1 MYKKVIV
8 TKNINDDASV
18 LNDTI
23 REKIKDFMVLNGW
36 TLDTSK
42 SHGCNYCLY
51 KDFSSQNNSPSLN
64 YWTPPTFEYLYS
76 GSGSTFS
83 QNDPNGEFHFSISK
97 PLHNSRVIS
106 IYPFENPST
115 RFWRIENRGYGGANL
130 QGYNTSG
137 TEITKLCTQDP
148 SGYVD
153 SGDRYDTD
161 GFFSGVGYLRKDFTT
176 TRWSYASSPS
186 SYSTERFYKFNG
198 EIRIDDNVEEVSV
211 EMFYFTDTDLQEEF
225 YFVIKTDKMFGRLS
239 VTNNR
244 FYQTVGFVKIPG
256 LPLICS
262 STVYESTNAL
272 AFSSYGYLNQ
282 SFKVYTDSNGV
293 KSFLSRF
300 DEDGPSFSMSGSSG
314 EDGYFI
320 NPVNMST
327 SENVS
332 ASFNPRFDAPDT
344 TPDLWL
350 HHATG
355 SYAPFPNP
363 QNSSSGKYDISYTDC
378 DLAYRQHPL
387 KIFGTCW
394 CVVPWMKQTV
404 NNIEHTIYGC
414 LCCDN
419 IFGSYEFLYDKSCSS
434 ETGTSL
440 IVPIQKQ
447 FKKYMYRIGPRHIK
461 WYNMFY
467 TVPEKVLNPTQ
478 DDISLT
484 WKAYPCKRRSI
495 QGYVNF
501 TTRAFERALYW
512 IHPVT
517 RREFS
522 GRSRVIQ
529 DYRSSNPPLADMFWF
544 TEGDP
549 AQSATGQSVL
559 SDCQIGAELDA
570 SGPEG
575 FALDNSEYD
584 ASNIETVDLDI

>member
-8 TKNINDDASV
+8 TKNINDNASV

-51 KDFSSQNNSPSLN
+51 KDFSAQNNSTSLN
-64 YWTPPTFEYLYS
+64 NWTPPTFEYLYS

-83 QNDPNGEFHFSISK
+83 QNDPNGEFHFSVSK

-115 RFWRIENRGYGGANL
+115 RFGRIENKGNNFP
-130 QGYNTSG
+130 QGYITSD
-137 TEITKLCTQDP
+137 TEITKLCTQD
-148 SGYVD
+148 SAGYTD

-161 GFFSGVGYLRKDFTT
+161 GFFSGLGYLRKDFTT
-176 TRWSYASSPS
+176 NRWQYASST
-186 SYSTERFYKFNG
+186 SYDTFDRYYKFNG

-225 YFVIKTDKMFGRLS
+225 YFVIKTDKMFGRLT
-239 VTNNR
+239 VPNNR

-262 STVYESTNAL
+262 STVYESSNAL
-272 AFSSYGYLNQ
+272 TFSTYGYLTQ

-293 KSFLSRF
+293 KSFLLRF
-300 DEDGPSFSMSGSSG
+300 DEDGPYFEMNEISGHES
-314 EDGYFI
+314 FI

-327 SENVS
+327 TENVS
-332 ASFNPRFDAPDT
+332 STFNPRFDAPDT

-350 HHATG
+350 HHTTG
-355 SYAPFPNP
+355 NYIPFPFTP
-363 QNSSSGKYDISYTDC
+363 GSSSSQGGKYDISYTDC
-378 DLAYRQHPL
+378 DLAYRHHPM

-404 NNIEHTIYGC
+404 NSIEHTIYGC
-414 LCCDN
+414 LACNN

-440 IVPIQKQ
+440 IVPIQRQ

-484 WKAYPCKRRSI
+484 WKAYPSKRRSI

-501 TTRAFERALYW
+501 TTQAFESALYW
-512 IHPVT
+512 THPVT
-517 RREFS
+517 KRQFNGKNRAS
-522 GRSRVIQ
+522 QTQYSV
-529 DYRSSNPPLADMFWF
+529 NPPVTEMFWF

-575 FALDNSEYD
+575 FAIDNSDYD
-584 ASNIETVDLDI
+584 ASNIETIDLDI

>member
-51 KDFSSQNNSPSLN
+51 KDFSSQNNSTSLN
-64 YWTPPTFEYLYS
+64 NWTPPTFEYLYN
-76 GSGSTFS
+76 GSSWS

-106 IYPFENPST
+106 ICPFENPST
-115 RFWRIENRGYGGANL
+115 RFGRIENRGSGYY
-130 QGYNTSG
+130 QGYITSD
-137 TEITKLCTQDP
+137 TETTKLCTQDS

-161 GFFSGVGYLRKDFTT
+161 GFFSGVGALSRSFTT
-176 TRWSYASSPS
+176 SRLYYADRPSYDTSDR
-186 SYSTERFYKFNG
+186 YYKFNG

-225 YFVIKTDKMFGRLS
+225 YFVIKADKMFGRLS
-239 VTNNR
+239 TSNNR

-262 STVYESTNAL
+262 STVYESPNAI
-272 AFSSYGYLNQ
+272 ATSPYGYLTQ
-282 SFKVYTDSNGV
+282 SFKVHTDSYGV
-293 KSFLSRF
+293 KSFVSRF
-300 DEDGPSFSMSGSSG
+300 EEDGPSFKMSESSG
-314 EDGYFI
+314 EGGYFI

-332 ASFNPRFDAPDT
+332 ASHNPRFDAPDT

-350 HHATG
+350 HHTTG
-355 SYAPFPNP
+355 NYAPFPNV
-363 QNSSSGKYDISYTDC
+363 QNSSSGKYDISYTDS
-378 DLAYRQHPL
+378 DFARRHHPL
-387 KIFGTCW
+387 KIFGACW

-440 IVPIQKQ
+440 LVPIQRQ
-447 FKKYMYRIGPRHIK
+447 FQKYMYRIGPRHIK

-478 DDISLT
+478 DDVSLT
-484 WKAYPCKRRSI
+484 WKAYPSKRRSI

-501 TTRAFERALYW
+501 TTQSFDSTPYW
-512 IHPVT
+512 THPVT
-517 RREFS
+517 RREFD
-522 GRSRVIQ
+522 GRSRVTQ
-529 DYRSSNPPLADMFWF
+529 DYYSQNPPVADMFWF

-575 FALDNSEYD
+575 FAIDNSDYD

>member
-51 KDFSSQNNSPSLN
+51 KDFSAQNNSTSLN
-64 YWTPPTFEYLYS
+64 NWTPPTFEYLYS

-115 RFWRIENRGYGGANL
+115 RFGQVENRGSGYP
-130 QGYNTSG
+130 QGYITSD

-148 SGYVD
+148 SSYVD

-176 TRWSYASSPS
+176 TRMYYADSPS
-186 SYSTERFYKFNG
+186 YDFAERYYKFNG

-225 YFVIKTDKMFGRLS
+225 YFVIKTDKMFGRLT
-239 VTNNR
+239 VPNNR

-272 AFSSYGYLNQ
+272 TFSPYGYLTQ
-282 SFKVYTDSNGV
+282 SFKVYTDSYGV

-300 DEDGPSFSMSGSSG
+300 DEDGPSFSMSDSSG
-314 EDGYFI
+314 DGKYFI

-332 ASFNPRFDAPDT
+332 ASHNPRFDAPDT

-350 HHATG
+350 HHTTG
-355 SYAPFPNP
+355 NYVPFPYF
-363 QNSSSGKYDISYTDC
+363 QSSSRKYDISYTDC
-378 DLAYRQHPL
+378 GTAYRQHPL

-404 NNIEHTIYGC
+404 NSIEHTIYGC
-414 LCCDN
+414 LVCDN

-478 DDISLT
+478 DDVSLT

-501 TTRAFERALYW
+501 TTQSFDNWVPW

-517 RREFS
+517 KREFNGKNRTS
-522 GRSRVIQ
+522 QTYYSQ
-529 DYRSSNPPLADMFWF
+529 NPPVDDMFWF

>member
-51 KDFSSQNNSPSLN
+51 KDFSSQNNSTSLN

-106 IYPFENPST
+106 IYPFENPSC
-115 RFWRIENRGYGGANL
+115 RFGN
-130 QGYNTSG
+130 YNSMGNSSAYFQSYIATD
-137 TEITKLCTQDP
+137 TETTKLCAQD
-148 SGYVD
+148 SAGYTD
-153 SGDRYDTD
+153 SGDRYDTG
-161 GFFSGVGYLRKDFTT
+161 GFFSGLGYFYRNFTCG
-176 TRWSYASSPS
+176 RWSSASNT
-186 SYSTERFYKFNG
+186 SYDNPDRYYKPNND
-198 EIRIDDNVEEVSV
+198 IRIDDQVEEVTV
-211 EMFYFTDTDLQEEF
+211 EMFYFTDSDLQEEF
-225 YFVIKTDKMFGRLS
+225 YFVFKTDRMFGRLT
-239 VTNNR
+239 VPNNR
-244 FYQTVGFVKIPG
+244 FYQTVAFVKIPG
-256 LPLICS
+256 IPLICS
-262 STVYESTNAL
+262 STVYESPNAYNDNSN
-272 AFSSYGYLNQ
+272 AYLTQ

-300 DEDGPSFSMSGSSG
+300 YSDSNNFEMNNGSGNDGV
-314 EDGYFI
+314 FI

-327 SENVS
+327 TENVS
-332 ASFNPRFDAPDT
+332 STFNPRFDAPDT

-350 HHATG
+350 HHTTG
-355 SYAPFPNP
+355 NYVPFPNAI
-363 QNSSSGKYDISYTDC
+363 NSYNGKYDISYTDSGI
-378 DLAYRQHPL
+378 AYRHHPM
-387 KIFGTCW
+387 KIFSFGY
-394 CVVPWMKQTV
+394 VAVPWMKQTV
-404 NNIEHTIYGC
+404 NNIEHTIYGV
-414 LCCDN
+414 LMCDN
-419 IFGSYEFLYDKSCSS
+419 IFSSYEFLYDKSCSS

-440 IVPIQKQ
+440 IVPIQIQ
-447 FKKYMYRIGPRHIK
+447 FKKYMYRVGPRHIK

-478 DDISLT
+478 DDVSLT
-484 WKAYPCKRRSI
+484 WKAYPSKRRSI
-495 QGYVNF
+495 QGFVNF
-501 TTRAFERALYW
+501 TTQSFDSTPYW

-517 RREFS
+517 KRQFNGSNRPS
-522 GRSRVIQ
+522 QNYYSQ
-529 DYRSSNPPLADMFWF
+529 NPPVADMFWF

-575 FALDNSEYD
+575 FAIDNSDYD
-584 ASNIETVDLDI
+584 ASNIETIDLDI

>member
-18 LNDTI
+18 LNNTI

-51 KDFSSQNNSPSLN
+51 KDFSSQNNSTSLN
-64 YWTPPTFEYLYS
+64 NWTPPTFEYLYS
-76 GSGSTFS
+76 GSGSRFS

-115 RFWRIENRGYGGANL
+115 RFGRIENRGSNFP
-130 QGYNTSG
+130 QGYITSD
-137 TEITKLCTQDP
+137 TEITKLCTQD
-148 SGYVD
+148 SAGYTD
-153 SGDRYDTD
+153 SGNRYDTD
-161 GFFSGVGYLRKDFTT
+161 GFFSGLGYLRKDFTT
-176 TRWSYASSPS
+176 SRWSYASNS
-186 SYSTERFYKFNG
+186 STDTFDRYYKFNG

-225 YFVIKTDKMFGRLS
+225 YFVIKTDKMFGRLT
-239 VTNNR
+239 VPNNR

-262 STVYESTNAL
+262 STVYESSNAL
-272 AFSSYGYLNQ
+272 SFAMQGYLTQ

-300 DEDGPSFSMSGSSG
+300 DEDGSYFEMNEISTHES
-314 EDGYFI
+314 FI

-327 SENVS
+327 TENVS
-332 ASFNPRFDAPDT
+332 STFNPRFDAPDT

-350 HHATG
+350 HHTTG
-355 SYAPFPNP
+355 NYIPFRTSPG
-363 QNSSSGKYDISYTDC
+363 SSSSQGGKYDISYTDC
-378 DLAYRQHPL
+378 DLACRQHPM

-414 LCCDN
+414 LVCDN
-419 IFGSYEFLYDKSCSS
+419 NFGSYEFLYDKSCSS
-434 ETGTSL
+434 QTGTSL
-440 IVPIQKQ
+440 LVPIQKQ
-447 FKKYMYRIGPRHIK
+447 FQKYMYRIGPRHIK

-467 TVPEKVLNPTQ
+467 TMPEKVLNPTQ

-484 WKAYPCKRRSI
+484 WKAYPSKRRSI
-495 QGYVNF
+495 QGYVNYTNMTYSAPF
-501 TTRAFERALYW
+501 W

-517 RREFS
+517 KRQFNGKNRAC
-522 GRSRVIQ
+522 Q
-529 DYRSSNPPLADMFWF
+529 NQYSSNPPLSEMFWF

-570 SGPEG
+570 SGFEG
-575 FALDNSEYD
+575 FAIDNSDYD
-584 ASNIETVDLDI
+584 ASNIETIDLDI

>member
-51 KDFSSQNNSPSLN
+51 KDFSAQNNSPSLN
-64 YWTPPTFEYLYS
+64 NWTPPTFEYLYS

-115 RFWRIENRGYGGANL
+115 RFGNISNRGSNSY
-130 QGYNTSG
+130 QGYNASD
-137 TEITKLCTQDP
+137 TEITKLCTQD
-148 SGYVD
+148 SAGYTD
-153 SGDRYDTD
+153 SGNRYDTD
-161 GFFSGVGYLRKDFTT
+161 GYFSGVGALTKSFTT
-176 TRWSYASSPS
+176 SRWSYASSPS
-186 SYSTERFYKFNG
+186 YNMSERYYKFNG
-198 EIRIDDNVEEVSV
+198 EIRIDDNVEEVTV

-225 YFVIKTDKMFGRLS
+225 YFVIKADKMFGRLS
-239 VTNNR
+239 TSNNR

-272 AFSSYGYLNQ
+272 TFSTYGYLNQ

-300 DEDGPSFSMSGSSG
+300 DGDGPYFSMNDLSRD
-314 EDGYFI
+314 DGCFI

-350 HHATG
+350 HHTTG
-355 SYAPFPNP
+355 NYIPFLRFSYGA
-363 QNSSSGKYDISYTDC
+363 GKYGISYTDC
-378 DLAYRQHPL
+378 DLANRHHPL

-414 LCCDN
+414 LLCDN
-419 IFGSYEFLYDKSCSS
+419 IFSSYEFLYDKSCSS
-434 ETGTSL
+434 QTGTSL

-447 FKKYMYRIGPRHIK
+447 FQKYMYRLGPRHIK

-484 WKAYPCKRRSI
+484 WKAYPSKRRSI

-501 TTRAFERALYW
+501 TTQSFDNFVPW

-517 RREFS
+517 KREFN
-522 GRSRVIQ
+522 GRGRTNQNNYSL
-529 DYRSSNPPLADMFWF
+529 NPPVADMFWF

-575 FALDNSEYD
+575 FAIDNSDYD
-584 ASNIETVDLDI
+584 ASNIETIDLDI

>member
-51 KDFSSQNNSPSLN
+51 KDFSAQNNSTSLN
-64 YWTPPTFEYLYS
+64 NWTPPTFEYLYS

-115 RFWRIENRGYGGANL
+115 RFGRVENRGSSYP
-130 QGYNTSG
+130 QGYITTD
-137 TEITKLCTQDP
+137 TEITKLCTQDS
-148 SGYVD
+148 SGYTD

-161 GFFSGVGYLRKDFTT
+161 GFFSGLGFLRRDFTT
-176 TRWSYASSPS
+176 SRMYYADSPS
-186 SYSTERFYKFNG
+186 YDASDRYYKFNG

-225 YFVIKTDKMFGRLS
+225 YFVIKTDKMFGRLT

-272 AFSSYGYLNQ
+272 TFSSYGYLNQ
-282 SFKVYTDSNGV
+282 SFKVYTDSYGV

-300 DEDGPSFSMSGSSG
+300 DEDGPSFKMNDSSG
-314 EDGYFI
+314 DDGYFI

-327 SENVS
+327 TENVS

-350 HHATG
+350 HHTTG
-355 SYAPFPNP
+355 NYAPFLNS
-363 QNSSSGKYDISYTDC
+363 QNSSSGKYDISYTDSGIAC
-378 DLAYRQHPL
+378 RHHPL

-404 NNIEHTIYGC
+404 NSIEHTIYGC
-414 LCCDN
+414 LVCDN

-440 IVPIQKQ
+440 IVPIQRQ

-501 TTRAFERALYW
+501 TTQSFDSTPYW

-517 RREFS
+517 KRQFNGSNRPS
-522 GRSRVIQ
+522 Q
-529 DYRSSNPPLADMFWF
+529 NYYSSNPPIDNMFWF

-559 SDCQIGAELDA
+559 SDCQFGAELDA
-570 SGPEG
+570 SGFEG
-575 FALDNSEYD
+575 FA
-584 ASNIETVDLDI
+584 I

>member
-51 KDFSSQNNSPSLN
+51 KDFSSQNNSTSLN
-64 YWTPPTFEYLYS
+64 NWTPPTFEYLYS

-115 RFWRIENRGYGGANL
+115 RFGSIENRGSNIY
-130 QGYNTSG
+130 QGYNASD
-137 TEITKLCTQDP
+137 TEITKLCTQD
-148 SGYVD
+148 SAGYTD
-153 SGDRYDTD
+153 SGNRYDTD
-161 GFFSGVGYLRKDFTT
+161 GYFSGVGDLTKSFTT
-176 TRWSYASSPS
+176 SRWTYASSPS
-186 SYSTERFYKFNG
+186 YNMSERYYKFNG
-198 EIRIDDNVEEVSV
+198 EIRIDDNAEEVTV

-225 YFVIKTDKMFGRLS
+225 YFVIKADKMFGRLT
-239 VTNNR
+239 VPNNR

-262 STVYESTNAL
+262 STVYESPNAL
-272 AFSSYGYLNQ
+272 TFSTYGYLNQ

-300 DEDGPSFSMSGSSG
+300 DGDGPNFSMNDLSRD
-314 EDGYFI
+314 DGCFI

-350 HHATG
+350 HHTTG
-355 SYAPFPNP
+355 NYIPFLRFTYGA
-363 QNSSSGKYDISYTDC
+363 GKYGISYTDC
-378 DLAYRQHPL
+378 DLANRHHPL

-414 LCCDN
+414 LLCDN
-419 IFGSYEFLYDKSCSS
+419 IFSSYEFLYDKSCSS
-434 ETGTSL
+434 QTGTSL

-447 FKKYMYRIGPRHIK
+447 FQKYMYRLGPRHIK

-478 DDISLT
+478 DDVSLT

-501 TTRAFERALYW
+501 TTQAYDNFVPW

-517 RREFS
+517 KREFNGK
-522 GRSRVIQ
+522 GRTSQ
-529 DYRSSNPPLADMFWF
+529 NNYSMNPPIADMFWF

-549 AQSATGQSVL
+549 SQSATGQSVL

-575 FALDNSEYD
+575 FAIDNSDYD

>member
-51 KDFSSQNNSPSLN
+51 KDFSSQNNSTSLN

-76 GSGSTFS
+76 GSGTTFS

-106 IYPFENPST
+106 ICPFENPST
-115 RFWRIENRGYGGANL
+115 RFGQIENRGSSGS
-130 QGYNTSG
+130 QGYKTSG

-161 GFFSGVGYLRKDFTT
+161 GYFSGLGFLKKDFTT
-176 TRWSYASSPS
+176 TRWTYASSPS
-186 SYSTERFYKFNG
+186 NDTSDRYYKFNG

-225 YFVIKTDKMFGRLS
+225 YFVIKADKMFGRLS
-239 VTNNR
+239 TSNNR

-272 AFSSYGYLNQ
+272 TFSSYGYLTQ
-282 SFKVYTDSNGV
+282 SFKVYTDSYGV

-300 DEDGPSFSMSGSSG
+300 DEDGPSFLMNILYREAGN
-314 EDGYFI
+314 FI

-332 ASFNPRFDAPDT
+332 ASHNPRFDAPDS

-350 HHATG
+350 HHTTG
-355 SYAPFPNP
+355 NYAPFPCL
-363 QNSSSGKYDISYTDC
+363 QTSSSGKYDISYTDS
-378 DLAYRQHPL
+378 DIAYRHHPL

-440 IVPIQKQ
+440 IVPVQKQ
-447 FKKYMYRIGPRHIK
+447 LQKYMYRIGPRHIK
-461 WYNMFY
+461 WYNMFF

-501 TTRAFERALYW
+501 TTQSFKNALYW

-517 RREFS
+517 KREFS
-522 GRSRVIQ
+522 GRSRTSQ
-529 DYRSSNPPLADMFWF
+529 DNYSSNPPVADMFWF

-549 AQSATGQSVL
+549 SQSATGQSVL

-575 FALDNSEYD
+575 FAIDNSDYD

>member
-51 KDFSSQNNSPSLN
+51 KDFSAQNNSTSLN
-64 YWTPPTFEYLYS
+64 NWTPPTFEYLYS
-76 GSGSTFS
+76 GRGSTFS

-106 IYPFENPST
+106 ICPFENPST
-115 RFWRIENRGYGGANL
+115 RFGRIENKGNNL
-130 QGYNTSG
+130 PQGYITSD
-137 TEITKLCTQDP
+137 TEITKLCTQD
-148 SGYVD
+148 SAGYTD
-153 SGDRYDTD
+153 SGDRYETD
-161 GFFSGVGYLRKDFTT
+161 GFFSGLGYLYREFTCN
-176 TRWSYASSPS
+176 RWSYASNS
-186 SYSTERFYKFNG
+186 SLDTFDRYYKFNG

-225 YFVIKTDKMFGRLS
+225 YFVIKTDKMFGRLT
-239 VTNNR
+239 VPNNR

-262 STVYESTNAL
+262 STVYESPNAL
-272 AFSSYGYLNQ
+272 TFATYGYLTQ

-300 DEDGPSFSMSGSSG
+300 DEDGPYFEMNEISGHES
-314 EDGYFI
+314 FI

-344 TPDLWL
+344 APDLWL
-350 HHATG
+350 HHTTG
-355 SYAPFPNP
+355 NYIPFRTSPST
-363 QNSSSGKYDISYTDC
+363 SSSQGGKYDISYTDSGIV
-378 DLAYRQHPL
+378 YRQHPL

-434 ETGTSL
+434 QTGTSL
-440 IVPIQKQ
+440 IVPIQTQ
-447 FKKYMYRIGPRHIK
+447 FQKYMYRIGPRHIK

-478 DDISLT
+478 DDVSLT

-495 QGYVNF
+495 QGYVNY
-501 TTRAFERALYW
+501 TNMTYTAPYW
-512 IHPVT
+512 THPVT
-517 RREFS
+517 KRQFS
-522 GRSRVIQ
+522 GKNRANQTQYSA
-529 DYRSSNPPLADMFWF
+529 NPPVADMFWF

-549 AQSATGQSVL
+549 SQSATGQSVL
-559 SDCQIGAELDA
+559 SDCQFGAELDA
-570 SGPEG
+570 SGFEG
-575 FALDNSEYD
+575 FAIDNSDYD
-584 ASNIETVDLDI
+584 ASNIETIDLDI

>member
-51 KDFSSQNNSPSLN
+51 KDFSSQNNSTSLN

-115 RFWRIENRGYGGANL
+115 RFGSIENRGSNIY
-130 QGYNTSG
+130 QGYNASD
-137 TEITKLCTQDP
+137 TEITKLCTQD
-148 SGYVD
+148 SAGYTD

-161 GFFSGVGYLRKDFTT
+161 GYFSGVGALTKSFTT
-176 TRWSYASSPS
+176 SRWSYASSPS
-186 SYSTERFYKFNG
+186 YNMSERYYKFNG
-198 EIRIDDNVEEVSV
+198 EIRIDDNVEEVTV

-225 YFVIKTDKMFGRLS
+225 YFVIKADKMFGRLS
-239 VTNNR
+239 TSNNR

-272 AFSSYGYLNQ
+272 SFSTYGYLTQ

-300 DEDGPSFSMSGSSG
+300 DEDGQTFSMNDLSRD
-314 EDGYFI
+314 DGCFI

-350 HHATG
+350 HHTTG
-355 SYAPFPNP
+355 NYAPFLRF
-363 QNSSSGKYDISYTDC
+363 SYGAGKYGISYTDC
-378 DLAYRQHPL
+378 DLANRHHPL

-394 CVVPWMKQTV
+394 CIVPWMKQTV

-414 LCCDN
+414 LLCDN
-419 IFGSYEFLYDKSCSS
+419 IFSSYEFLYDKSCSS
-434 ETGTSL
+434 QTGTSL

-447 FKKYMYRIGPRHIK
+447 FQKYMYRVGPRHIK

-501 TTRAFERALYW
+501 TTQSFDNFVPW

-517 RREFS
+517 KREFNGK
-522 GRSRVIQ
+522 GRTSQ
-529 DYRSSNPPLADMFWF
+529 NNYSLNPPVADMFWF

-575 FALDNSEYD
+575 FAIDNSDYD

>member
-64 YWTPPTFEYLYS
+64 NWTPPTFEYLYS

-115 RFWRIENRGYGGANL
+115 RFGRIENQGSNSY
-130 QGYNTSG
+130 QGYNASD
-137 TEITKLCTQDP
+137 TEIAKLCTQDP

-161 GFFSGVGYLRKDFTT
+161 GFFSGVGNLAKNFTT
-176 TRWSYASSPS
+176 VRWSYASSPS
-186 SYSTERFYKFNG
+186 YNMSERYYKFNG
-198 EIRIDDNVEEVSV
+198 EIRIDDNVEEVTV

-225 YFVIKTDKMFGRLS
+225 YFVIKADKMFGRLS
-239 VTNNR
+239 TSNNR

-272 AFSSYGYLNQ
+272 TFSTYGYLNK

-300 DEDGPSFSMSGSSG
+300 DEDGQTFSMNDLSRD
-314 EDGYFI
+314 DGYFI

-332 ASFNPRFDAPDT
+332 ASFNPRFDAPDS

-350 HHATG
+350 HHTTG
-355 SYAPFPNP
+355 NYIPFLRF
-363 QNSSSGKYDISYTDC
+363 SFGAGKYDISHTGAEIS
-378 DLAYRQHPL
+378 LRQHPL

-404 NNIEHTIYGC
+404 NNIEHTIYGV
-414 LCCDN
+414 LLCDN
-419 IFGSYEFLYDKSCSS
+419 IFSSYEFLYDKSCSS

-447 FKKYMYRIGPRHIK
+447 FQKYMYRLGPRHIK

-484 WKAYPCKRRSI
+484 WKAYPSKRRSI

-501 TTRAFERALYW
+501 TTQSFDNFVPW

-517 RREFS
+517 KREFNGK
-522 GRSRVIQ
+522 GRASQ
-529 DYRSSNPPLADMFWF
+529 SNYSQNPPVADMFWF

-575 FALDNSEYD
+575 FAIDNSDYD
-584 ASNIETVDLDI
+584 ASNIETIDLDI

>member
-8 TKNINDDASV
+8 TKNINDNASV

-51 KDFSSQNNSPSLN
+51 KDFSAQNNSTSLN
-64 YWTPPTFEYLYS
+64 NWTPPTFEYLYS

-83 QNDPNGEFHFSISK
+83 QNDPNGEFHFSVSK

-115 RFWRIENRGYGGANL
+115 RFGRIENKGNNFP
-130 QGYNTSG
+130 QGYITSD
-137 TEITKLCTQDP
+137 TEITKLCTQD
-148 SGYVD
+148 SAGYTD

-161 GFFSGVGYLRKDFTT
+161 GFFSGLGYLRKDFTT
-176 TRWSYASSPS
+176 NRWQYASST
-186 SYSTERFYKFNG
+186 SYDTFDRYYKFNG

-225 YFVIKTDKMFGRLS
+225 YFVIKTDKMFGRLT
-239 VTNNR
+239 VPNNR

-262 STVYESTNAL
+262 STVYESSNAL
-272 AFSSYGYLNQ
+272 TFSTYGYLTQ

-293 KSFLSRF
+293 KSFLLRF
-300 DEDGPSFSMSGSSG
+300 DEDGPYFEMNEISGHES
-314 EDGYFI
+314 FI

-327 SENVS
+327 TENVS
-332 ASFNPRFDAPDT
+332 STFNPRFDAPDT

-350 HHATG
+350 HHTTG
-355 SYAPFPNP
+355 NYIPFLRFTYGA
-363 QNSSSGKYDISYTDC
+363 GKYGISYTDC
-378 DLAYRQHPL
+378 DLANRHHPL

-414 LCCDN
+414 LLCDN
-419 IFGSYEFLYDKSCSS
+419 IFSSYEFLYDKSCSS
-434 ETGTSL
+434 QTGTSL

-447 FKKYMYRIGPRHIK
+447 FQKYMYRLGPRHIK

-484 WKAYPCKRRSI
+484 WKAYPSKRRSI

-501 TTRAFERALYW
+501 TTQAFDNFVPW

-517 RREFS
+517 KREFN
-522 GRSRVIQ
+522 GRGRTNQNKYSM
-529 DYRSSNPPLADMFWF
+529 NPPVADMFWF

-549 AQSATGQSVL
+549 AQSSTGQSVL

-575 FALDNSEYD
+575 FAIDNSDYD
-584 ASNIETVDLDI
+584 ASNIETIDLDI